1 MIARVL
7 TAMPIGFDSKLIT
20 VECDITKGL
29 PAFNIVGLPDKAVA
43 ESKERV
49 RAAISNSDLTFPAKR
64 ITINLTPANIAKEGS
79 HLDLP
84 IAISILVASG
94 QLQQNDIASLMF
106 AGELSLDGNIQPI
119 KAAISVAECAKK
131 SGCEKIILPVQNI
144 NQASLIT
151 KINVV
156 GSTTLSDVVLHILLN
171 KPLRSPLIDDV
182 KKSTID
188 TFLIDDIRGQQNAKR
203 ALAIAA
209 AGHHNILFNGP
220 PGSGKTMLAR
230 ALPALLPT
238 LTNAEII
245 ETTKIHSLV
254 TNDDTIITSRPF
266 RSPHSTASFVSL
278 IGGGAKVKPGEI
290 SLAHNG
296 VLFMDEVPEFQ
307 RLALEALR
315 QPLEDRSINVS
326 RANDKITFP
335 ANFML
340 VATMNPC
347 PCGFLGDEKQE
358 CLCTQQ
364 AILNYQKRLSGPLLD
379 RIDMFV
385 SVARV
390 PKDKM
395 FSTPEIPDEHSGKDI
410 RATIQKA
417 HDTQINRQNKLN
429 ASLSNKQLERYA
441 PLDQPSKQ
449 LLLSAVETLNLS
461 ARSYFKIIRLAR
473 TIADLNSHDQ
483 IDTSDIAEALQYRR
497 TT

>member
-1 MIARVL
+1 
-7 TAMPIGFDSKLIT
+7 
-20 VECDITKGL
+20 
-29 PAFNIVGLPDKAVA
+29 
-43 ESKERV
+43 
-49 RAAISNSDLTFPAKR
+49 
-64 ITINLTPANIAKEGS
+64 
-79 HLDLP
+79 
-84 IAISILVASG
+84 
-94 QLQQNDIASLMF
+94 
-106 AGELSLDGNIQPI
+106 
-119 KAAISVAECAKK
+119 
-131 SGCEKIILPVQNI
+131 
-144 NQASLIT
+144 
-151 KINVV
+151 
-156 GSTTLSDVVLHILLN
+156 
-171 KPLRSPLIDDV
+171 
-182 KKSTID
+182 
-188 TFLIDDIRGQQNAKR
+188 
-203 ALAIAA
+203 
-209 AGHHNILFNGP
+209 
-220 PGSGKTMLAR
+220 
-230 ALPALLPT
+230 
-238 LTNAEII
+238 
-245 ETTKIHSLV
+245 
-254 TNDDTIITSRPF
+254 
-266 RSPHSTASFVSL
+266 
-278 IGGGAKVKPGEI
+278 
-290 SLAHNG
+290 
-296 VLFMDEVPEFQ
+296 MDEVPEFQ